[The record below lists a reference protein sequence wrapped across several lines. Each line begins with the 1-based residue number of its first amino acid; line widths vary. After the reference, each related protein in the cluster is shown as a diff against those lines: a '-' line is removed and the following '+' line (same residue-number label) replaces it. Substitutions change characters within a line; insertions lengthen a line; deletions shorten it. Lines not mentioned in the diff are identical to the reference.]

1 MLVPWWGM
9 ANSLPPDPDPSDSPD
24 LDAGGSPT
32 GPQTPDSDSTSLA
45 SDSARTG
52 QSPTKSGSRLGVYVV
67 LGIIVLVV
75 LLMALGLSGRLFGL
89 G

>member
-1 MLVPWWGM
+1 MQSWGM
-9 ANSLPPDPDPSDSPD
+9 ANNLPSDPDPSESPD
-24 LDAGGSPT
+24 LDAGGSPS

-52 QSPTKSGSRLGVYVV
+52 QSPTKSGSRIGIYLL

-75 LLMALGLSGRLFGL
+75 LVMVLGLVGRLFGL